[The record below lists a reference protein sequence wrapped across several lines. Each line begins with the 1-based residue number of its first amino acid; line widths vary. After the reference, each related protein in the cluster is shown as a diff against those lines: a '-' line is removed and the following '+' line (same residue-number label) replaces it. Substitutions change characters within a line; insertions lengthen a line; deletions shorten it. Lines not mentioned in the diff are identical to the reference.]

1 LKPKKTN
8 RAFRCTDTL
17 YSMIEQAAASEEMSI
32 NQWIEY
38 AIRSQLKEGVQVDAL
53 DVSEAAQIATADA
66 LTSIASTI
74 ESTQK
79 KMSENL
85 KRLNSE
91 LAAVKAKR
99 KEIKQTR
106 K

>member
-1 LKPKKTN
+1 
-8 RAFRCTDTL
+8 
-17 YSMIEQAAASEEMSI
+17 MIEQAAASEEMSI

-38 AIRSQLKEGVQVDAL
+38 AIRSQLKEGVQADAL

-74 ESTQK
+74 EITQK

-85 KRLNSE
+85 KRLNRE

-99 KEIKQTR
+99 KAITK
-106 K
+106 

>member
-1 LKPKKTN
+1 
-8 RAFRCTDTL
+8 
-17 YSMIEQAAASEEMSI
+17 MIEQAAASEEMSI

>member
-1 LKPKKTN
+1 
-8 RAFRCTDTL
+8 
-17 YSMIEQAAASEEMSI
+17 MIEQAAASEEMSI

-38 AIRSQLKEGVQVDAL
+38 AIRSQLKEGVQQDAL
-53 DVSEAAQIATADA
+53 DVGEAAQIATADA

-85 KRLNSE
+85 ARLNRE
-91 LAAVKAKR
+91 LIAVKAKR
-99 KEIKQTR
+99 KVLTKQTR

>member
-1 LKPKKTN
+1 
-8 RAFRCTDTL
+8 
-17 YSMIEQAAASEEMSI
+17 MIEQAAASEEMSI

-38 AIRSQLKEGVQVDAL
+38 AIRSQLKEGVQQDAL

-74 ESTQK
+74 ENTQK

-85 KRLNSE
+85 ARLNRE
-91 LAAVKAKR
+91 LIAVKAKR
-99 KEIKQTR
+99 KVLTKQTR

>member
-1 LKPKKTN
+1 
-8 RAFRCTDTL
+8 
-17 YSMIEQAAASEEMSI
+17 MIEQASASEEMSI

-38 AIRSQLKEGVQVDAL
+38 AIRSQLKEGVQQDAL

-79 KMSENL
+79 KMSDNL
-85 KRLNSE
+85 ARLHRE
-91 LAAVKAKR
+91 LAAVKTKR
-99 KEIKQTR
+99 KVINKQTR